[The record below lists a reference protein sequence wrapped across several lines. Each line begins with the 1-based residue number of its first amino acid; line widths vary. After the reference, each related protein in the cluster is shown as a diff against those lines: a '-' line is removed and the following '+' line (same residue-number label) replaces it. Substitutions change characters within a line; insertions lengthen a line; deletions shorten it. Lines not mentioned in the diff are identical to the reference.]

1 MPVLVNQDDCISC
14 EACVAVCPTGSL
26 FMNDFG
32 KAECDPDTC
41 IDCNACIPT
50 CPVMCIDEI

>member
-1 MPVLVNQDDCISC
+1 MPVLVNQDECISC
-14 EACVAVCPTGSL
+14 EACVAVCPTGSM
-26 FMNDFG
+26 FMSDSG
-32 KAECDPDTC
+32 KAESDPDTC